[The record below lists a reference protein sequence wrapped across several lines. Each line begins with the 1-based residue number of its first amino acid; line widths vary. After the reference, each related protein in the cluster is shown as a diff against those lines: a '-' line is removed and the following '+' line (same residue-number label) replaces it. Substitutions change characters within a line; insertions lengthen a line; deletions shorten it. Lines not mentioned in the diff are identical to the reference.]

1 MVKKNVSTSECVVK
15 IIGLRF
21 QYFTAGWNVFDFVLV
36 IASIVGIVMEDMMEV
51 RTFLIIM
58 GQTAG
63 QIIGGLHFCIKRQ
76 IHSNELTRP
85 LVAKQCPISNFYHI

>member
-1 MVKKNVSTSECVVK
+1 MYGGTSGGGGGGGGK
-15 IIGLRF
+15 
-21 QYFTAGWNVFDFVLV
+21 
-36 IASIVGIVMEDMMEV
+36 DMMEV

-85 LVAKQCPISNFYHI
+85 RVAKQCPISNFYHIECEAMLHPETNARVL